1 MVLNLVV
8 SRIQRP
14 VQVSYLIVPENLN
27 TQITNGDQQNTQKV
41 VATIR
46 VSREK
51 NLGVDC
57 RLSPAI
63 GERPLQE
70 YPQLINR
77 QQKFLNRPGLPG
89 RFFFF

>member
-51 NLGVDC
+51 TLELIAGF
-57 RLSPAI
+57 L
-63 GERPLQE
+63 
-70 YPQLINR
+70 PQSVNGR
-77 QQKFLNRPGLPG
+77 YKNTLN
-89 RFFFF
+89 

>member
-27 TQITNGDQQNTQKV
+27 TQMTNGDQQNTQKV

-46 VSREK
+46 ASREK
-51 NLGVDC
+51 TLELIAGF
-57 RLSPAI
+57 L
-63 GERPLQE
+63 
-70 YPQLINR
+70 PQSVNGR
-77 QQKFLNRPGLPG
+77 YKNTLN
-89 RFFFF
+89 